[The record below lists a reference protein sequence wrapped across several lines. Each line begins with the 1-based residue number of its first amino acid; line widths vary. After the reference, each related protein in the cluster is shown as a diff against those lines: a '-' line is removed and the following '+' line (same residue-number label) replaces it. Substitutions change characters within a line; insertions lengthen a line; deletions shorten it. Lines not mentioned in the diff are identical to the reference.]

1 MQIQSEKQEGLNI
14 NNQYDSEFRI
24 DRSELKDNFQRDGF
38 IKYKASEV
46 DINSKITISNEFR
59 ELEKDPFAPLNT
71 QRFRRYGNA
80 LILPWEKQKKPIWL
94 PTTKTDDG
102 KELSGYDQG
111 NNNPEHESIR
121 YFNALSDNVKKSKY
135 LNSIIIEDYN
145 LTFGLD
151 EYYLPIYVG
160 IHFVKLVSTSDQHLG
175 ISSPNCFHQ
184 DGEPFTFAHLFYR
197 SNNIVGGENYIAHP
211 SERNKRIEDINIE
224 NVYSQFTLQ
233 NISDSFAVHDS
244 SVCHYVSPI
253 KKIKNAQID
262 LLGERWMILIDY
274 SLTKQKI

>member
-1 MQIQSEKQEGLNI
+1 MIIQSLRKEEISKKINLN
-14 NNQYDSEFRI
+14 QDVDVFK
-24 DRSELKDNFQRDGF
+24 LKDDFQLNGF

-46 DINSKITISNEFR
+46 DIESKISIFKEFNQ
-59 ELEKDPFAPLNT
+59 LEKDPYSPQNT

-80 LILPWEKQKKPIWL
+80 LILPWEKQKNPIWL
-94 PTTKTDDG
+94 PTTETDDG

-111 NNNPEHESIR
+111 DNNPEHGSIR
-121 YFNALSDNVKKSKY
+121 YFNALSDNVKNSKY
-135 LNSIIIEDYN
+135 LNKIIIEDYN

-160 IHFVKLVSTSDQHLG
+160 IHFVKLTSVGEQNLG
-175 ISSPNCFHQ
+175 ISSPDCFHQ
-184 DGEPFTFAHLFYR
+184 DGEPFTFAHLLYR

-211 SERNKRIEDINIE
+211 NERNKRLEEVNSRNI
-224 NVYSQFTLQ
+224 YSQFTLK

-253 KKIKNAQID
+253 KKIKNDQVD